1 MIVVKF
7 GGSSLADAAGFR
19 AVEGILRADPR
30 RSGVV
35 VSAPGKRAPG
45 DRKLTDLLYDLW
57 ERRVGAWQ
65 PLLENIYA
73 RFDEIAEDLDVRP
86 DWQEGRQQLSA
97 MLASGKATRDFVA
110 SRGEYFCA
118 KLLAAYLKM
127 PFLDS
132 ADWLRMNPDGTAD
145 EARSY
150 AALRDLA
157 GDGFV
162 TPGFYGALA
171 DGTIRTFPRGG
182 SDITGAL
189 AAAALRA
196 ERYENRTDV
205 PGILEADPADFPEA
219 RPVRYLTYPELTAL
233 GEVGVQ
239 VLHSGAIRPVREA
252 GIPLAVRSTR
262 QPIDPGTL
270 ITEELPEGVRRGRLL
285 LLGSKKER
293 ESRRITA
300 IFAKEATR
308 GVKPTELPALM
319 EQNGVPVLEMHY
331 SGIVLHITVPEEHY
345 HRAVRVLLQAARLPE
360 DADPFGT

>member
-1 MIVVKF
+1 MIVAKF

-19 AVEGILRADPR
+19 TAEAIVRADPR
-30 RSGVV
+30 RRGVV

-45 DRKLTDLLYDLW
+45 DRKLTDCLYDLW
-57 ERRVGAWQ
+57 ERRDGAWQ
-65 PLLENIYA
+65 PLLKEIYA
-73 RFDEIAEDLDVRP
+73 RFDEIAKDLGVRP
-86 DWQEGRQQLSA
+86 DWQEGRELLTA
-97 MLASGKATRDFVA
+97 GLASGKATRDFVA

-118 KLLAAYLKM
+118 KLLAAYLDR

-145 EARSY
+145 ETRSY
-150 AALRDLA
+150 AALQSRA
-157 GDGFV
+157 GDGFI

-196 ERYENRTDV
+196 ERYENWTDV

-233 GEVGVQ
+233 GDVGVQ

-252 GIPLAVRSTR
+252 GIPLTVRSTR
-262 QPIDPGTL
+262 QPIDPGTQ
-270 ITEELPEGVRRGRLL
+270 IAAELPEGVRRGRVL
-285 LLGSKKER
+285 LLGSRKGR
-293 ESRRITA
+293 DGRLIA
-300 IFAKEATR
+300 VIFAKEATR
-308 GVKPTELPALM
+308 GVKPTELPALL
-319 EQNGVPVLEMHY
+319 EQNGVPILEMHY

-360 DADPFGT
+360 DADPFGA